1 MNKKLALVLGFILCM
16 LFNNSFAQD
25 ITTIADTMQY
35 SSTAFTR
42 PDTDKRELVI
52 IDSTILTTSD
62 TFRNLVLSRYK
73 DSKFNFADST
83 IKLDTR
89 KFVNRNNIKL
99 RKNPEHWII
108 YVFILITLLYVIIR
122 NAYSKTLS
130 VVLQAYWN
138 DRAISQFTRDD
149 NFFKL
154 RNTVLYFILFASVYG
169 LLLKVVLNNF
179 ELQLRTNAFD
189 EYVFITLFV
198 MAFYV
203 SKFVLM
209 KISGYV
215 FSIQKLMSGYL
226 SVVSVSN
233 FIYAIFLIPMLI
245 LHYYLP
251 ENYATGLFYIIMVS
265 FCFNTV
271 YKYLRTAN
279 FILNNFQFPKF
290 YLFLYLCTLEI
301 MPLLIIYKVVLAQ

>member
-1 MNKKLALVLGFILCM
+1 MNKIFALVSGFSLCV
-16 LFNNSFAQD
+16 LLQSSYAQAD
-25 ITTIADTMQY
+25 VSIADTFNY
-35 SSTAFTR
+35 TSSSWTQV
-42 PDTDKRELVI
+42 DTDKKELVI
-52 IDSTILTTSD
+52 IDSSIIVSTD

-73 DSKFNFADST
+73 NGIYNFADST

-89 KFVNRNNIKL
+89 KYVNRNQIKL
-99 RKNPEHWII
+99 RKNPDHWII
-108 YVFILITLLYVIIR
+108 YVFLFITLIYVVIR

-130 VVLQAYWN
+130 VVFQAYWN

-154 RNTVLYFILFASVYG
+154 RNTVLYFILFATVYG
-169 LLLKVVLNNF
+169 LLIKVFLNS
-179 ELQLRTNAFD
+179 LDVQLRSNAYD

-198 MAFYV
+198 MAFYAA
-203 SKFVLM
+203 KFLLM
-209 KISGYV
+209 KLSGYV

-226 SVVSVSN
+226 SVISISN

-245 LHYYLP
+245 LHYYLAD
-251 ENYATGLFYIIMVS
+251 NYAVWVFYLIMIS

-279 FILNNFQFPKF
+279 FIINNFQFPKF